1 MPLLVNLR
9 HLEAGPVRLAGDLPV
24 ADLDIDT
31 RDEVI
36 QIGPPLQHD
45 FEVQKV
51 EDGLLVQ
58 GLLTLTLQCQCVR
71 CLKRFQYPVRL
82 DPWTR
87 HFPLQGEDRV
97 VAVND
102 CVDLTPSVRE
112 DILLE
117 FPQHPL
123 CDPECRGLPNT
134 SLGKVTNTG
143 SASPT
148 EAGSPAWAELNK
160 LKL

>member
-1 MPLLVNLR
+1 MRLVVNLR
-9 HLEAGPVRLAGDLPV
+9 HLEADPVRLAGSLRV
-24 ADLDIDT
+24 EDLDIET
-31 RDEVI
+31 CDEVI
-36 QIGPPLQHD
+36 QVGPPLQHD

-51 EDGLLVQ
+51 EDGLLIQ
-58 GLLTLTLQCQCVR
+58 GSLHLALDCECVR
-71 CLKRFQYPVRL
+71 CLKRFQYPLKL

-87 HFPLQGEDRV
+87 HLPLQGEEA
-97 VAVND
+97 VAVAND
-102 CVDLTPSVRE
+102 CVDLTPYIRE

-123 CDPECRGLPNT
+123 CDAECRGLPNM
-134 SLGKVTNTG
+134 SLGKATNGG

-148 EAGSPAWAELNK
+148 EGGSSAWAELNK